1 MKQYLML
8 PLALAAA
15 LTLGACAQGTAATP
29 PETETT
35 PPGLER
41 TAPTFSPAPTVS
53 SPRDG
58 EYDWGVTLAAGD
70 VTPTGLT
77 LTCTQSGGSPT
88 GELQTGS
95 YYSLEVLEG
104 ESWTAV
110 EQLPQEYDVA
120 WTAEAWLI
128 PMEDSVQWTVGWEWL
143 YGSLPAGTYR
153 LGKEI
158 TDFRDSGD
166 YDQQMAYVQFT
177 VA

>member
-1 MKQYLML
+1 MKQHTTLA
-8 PLALAAA
+8 LALAAA
-15 LTLGACAQGTAATP
+15 LTLAGCAQGTAAQP
-29 PETETT
+29 PQAETT
-35 PPGLER
+35 PLAAES
-41 TAPTFSPAPTVS
+41 PTPTTS
-53 SPRDG
+53 SPTEG
-58 EYDWGVTLAAGD
+58 EYDWGIALTAED
-70 VTPTGLT
+70 VSPTGLT

-110 EQLPQEYDVA
+110 EQRPQEYDVA
-120 WTAEAWLI
+120 WTAEAWVI
-128 PMEDSVQWTVGWEWL
+128 PMEDSVQWTVDWDWL

-166 YDQQMAYVQFT
+166 YDKQMAYAQFT
-177 VA
+177 IA